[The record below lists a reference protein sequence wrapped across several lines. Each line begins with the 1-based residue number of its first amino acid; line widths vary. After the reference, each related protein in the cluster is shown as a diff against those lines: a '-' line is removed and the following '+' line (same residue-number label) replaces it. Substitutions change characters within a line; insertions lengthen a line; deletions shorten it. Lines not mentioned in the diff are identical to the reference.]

1 MLPIL
6 YIMVYFTKGHQVAV
20 GVGVVKVE
28 ELGIPV
34 SSTARVERVVLV
46 SIESMLTTKEVS
58 I

>member
-1 MLPIL
+1 
-6 YIMVYFTKGHQVAV
+6 MVYFTKGHQVAV